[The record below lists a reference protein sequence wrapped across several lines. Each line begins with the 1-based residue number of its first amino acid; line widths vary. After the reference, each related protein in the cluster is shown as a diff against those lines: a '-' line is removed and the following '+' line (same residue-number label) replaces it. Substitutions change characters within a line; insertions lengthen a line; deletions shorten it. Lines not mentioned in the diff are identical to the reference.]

1 MHSLVV
7 LFISHL
13 MLSVNL
19 RVFLSTLFVDFFV
32 YNFDY
37 NICLV
42 FLSCDL
48 TTSLYF
54 EVRNLIKCLT
64 YHTFILI

>member
-13 MLSVNL
+13 MLPVNL
-19 RVFLSTLFVDFFV
+19 RVFLSTLFLDFSV
-32 YNFDY
+32 YNFEY
-37 NICLV
+37 NVCLV

-48 TTSLYF
+48 TMSLYF
-54 EVRNLIKCLT
+54 GVRNLIKCPT